1 MKDGD
6 KEYSYNRELIIDE
19 VRRNTAEMLENIRTY
34 YVTIRSMCEE
44 CEINMIRGRKL
55 SIGKY
60 YDFIEEL
67 DIEFSNLQVNFGL
80 LCLSNIEGVLIPD
93 NSKGL
98 LVEAVVLAIPSGL
111 CMGFDVGNTVI
122 IYKQKGLPYKGK
134 LFIDHSDVVA
144 SLGD

>member
-80 LCLSNIEGVLIPD
+80 LCLEYVDGEKKD
-93 NSKGL
+93 
-98 LVEAVVLAIPSGL
+98 E
-111 CMGFDVGNTVI
+111 
-122 IYKQKGLPYKGK
+122 
-134 LFIDHSDVVA
+134 
-144 SLGD
+144 

>member
-1 MKDGD
+1 MSKKIEPKGD
-6 KEYSYNRELIIDE
+6 FLLVEILKS
-19 VRRNTAEMLENIRTY
+19 
-34 YVTIRSMCEE
+34 EE
-44 CEINMIRGRKL
+44 K
-55 SIGKY
+55 
-60 YDFIEEL
+60 
-67 DIEFSNLQVNFGL
+67 
-80 LCLSNIEGVLIPD
+80 SNIEGVLIPD